1 MATLYL
7 ICGLPCAGK
16 TTLARQLENTLP
28 ALRLTPDEWHIP
40 LYGQDAEEEAHD
52 ARHTLI
58 EVMLWGVAAR
68 VLALGVDVI
77 LDFGF
82 WAKSERDDYLARA
95 AALGAEGKVNFLDVS
110 LEELIARLKLRNDPL
125 SLNTFFIPEE
135 NLIAWSAF
143 FEPPT
148 QNELKHRK
156 S

>member
-1 MATLYL
+1 MRRKNHAGATT
-7 ICGLPCAGK
+7 GK
-16 TTLARQLENTLP
+16 YPSRP
-28 ALRLTPDEWHIP
+28 TPDEWHIP

-58 EVMLWGVAAR
+58 ESMLWGIAAR

-95 AALGAEGKVNFLDVS
+95 AALGAEGEIHFLDVPI
-110 LEELIARLKLRNDPL
+110 EELIARLKLRNNPL
-125 SLNTFFIPEE
+125 SPNTFFIPEE

-143 FEPPT
+143 FELPDRD
-148 QNELKHRK
+148 ELKRGEG
-156 S
+156 